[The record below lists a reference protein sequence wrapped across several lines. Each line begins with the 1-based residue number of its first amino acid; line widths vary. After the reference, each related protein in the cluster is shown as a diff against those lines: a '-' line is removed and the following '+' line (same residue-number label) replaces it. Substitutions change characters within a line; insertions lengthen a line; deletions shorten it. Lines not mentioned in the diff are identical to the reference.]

1 MSRLLVCL
9 ALLSF
14 ADRAV
19 ACINDNELPSHER
32 EFRSEYLV
40 AAAPARAPSGSQSR
54 PRTEMVMASG
64 AAMLASAVV
73 LAWVGSRP
81 RS

>member
-1 MSRLLVCL
+1 MRRLLLCL
-9 ALLSF
+9 ALVAI

-40 AAAPARAPSGSQSR
+40 AAAPVREPSVRTSR
-54 PRTEMVMASG
+54 PRTELVTAAG